1 MEDQELESAA
11 AAEEGDDVVRV
22 KDLLLWSADMRDL
35 WIDELTGTSTPRS
48 SHSDAIATTE
58 NHSLLKNIQNT
69 LIEVKVYKKYIGSI
83 KLYYV
88 TLTSEN
94 LTDCIIYCGH
104 C

>member
-11 AAEEGDDVVRV
+11 AAEEGDDDVVRV

-94 LTDCIIYCGH
+94 LTDCAH